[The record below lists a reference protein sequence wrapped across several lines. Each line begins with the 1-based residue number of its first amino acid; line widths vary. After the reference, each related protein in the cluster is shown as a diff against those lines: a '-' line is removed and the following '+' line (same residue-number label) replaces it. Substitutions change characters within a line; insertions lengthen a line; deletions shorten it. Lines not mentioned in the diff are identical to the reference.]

1 MAVEG
6 QKGQQYVVLE
16 VFQLSENSTAG
27 GATIKVEAGQQAKG
41 CQRRP
46 KGTTCSQKGQ
56 SG

>member
-6 QKGQQYVVLE
+6 QDGQQYVVLE